1 MKRGY
6 IINPVNGRL
15 ISIYD
20 KTFFIEYLPD
30 THPFVKGK
38 FGCVHYSGYCRQIW
52 INKDLLEKYGSWL
65 EPYIVGHERAH
76 IYWYAWWHRKV
87 QQETN
92 TKEYFEDELFMEK
105 KAIKFVKN
113 ICEDDIYNK
122 CLNFYIK
129 RIETLQKQKDKIC

>member
-52 INKDLLEKYGSWL
+52 INKDLLEKYGSWF
-65 EPYIVGHERAH
+65 EPYIGGHERAH

-92 TKEYFEDELFMEK
+92 TKEYFDYIDQGMRKTHPDLVGRI
-105 KAIKFVKN
+105 KATHMAV
-113 ICEDDIYNK
+113 
-122 CLNFYIK
+122 
-129 RIETLQKQKDKIC
+129 TQP